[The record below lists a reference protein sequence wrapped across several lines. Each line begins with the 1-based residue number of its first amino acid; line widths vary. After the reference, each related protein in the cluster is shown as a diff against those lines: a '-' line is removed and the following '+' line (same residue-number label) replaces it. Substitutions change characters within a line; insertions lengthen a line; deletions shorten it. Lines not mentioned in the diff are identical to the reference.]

1 MSQGTLYE
9 SSPASVTNRP
19 RDMRIDPATVAQLR
33 PRRRGEWLV
42 WFVMLSM
49 LAGALVGIYGLCWEH
64 LAESERRDVMYGGAT
79 YRTPAASQSGG
90 HLSQPTAGAR

>member
-33 PRRRGEWLV
+33 PRRESKAWLA
-42 WFVMLSM
+42 WMLLGM
-49 LAGALVGIYGLCWEH
+49 MAVGAIMGTWNMYQ
-64 LAESERRDVMYGGAT
+64 ER

-90 HLSQPTAGAR
+90 HLSQPSAGAR

>member
-1 MSQGTLYE
+1 MANGTLYE

-33 PRRRGEWLV
+33 PRRESRAWLV

-49 LAGALVGIYGLCWEH
+49 LVGSVLGIYGLCLEH
-64 LAESERRDVMYGGAT
+64 LAEFERRDVMYGT
-79 YRTPAASQSGG
+79 HRTPAASQSGG